1 MPSTERRPRRPG
13 QGIDVGE
20 VRDALRAHAEDLF
33 RAAFGRP
40 DNPRGHQWRARS
52 RKSISMNMRGDRRGR
67 WLDHAGDAKGDL
79 LDLVAVTRCGLVS
92 AKSDFPKVLEEAARM
107 TGHVTGPE
115 RWRGFAKP
123 KPLVPPQGAPDR
135 SDDDDEGNAWAAALV
150 VALIDRIRPAAG
162 TPAAAYLARRGI
174 TDLPE
179 TGMGW
184 LPPVPDV
191 PVRERRRAAL
201 LVWGL
206 NGTGWPMG
214 GQRVLLTPKGFQP
227 RNARDDVRKPTF
239 GHVRGA
245 PARFP
250 AHAEKRESPVVVAE
264 GPESALSARQAT
276 GLESWAVFGVGNFG
290 TAPLPKGRTV
300 ILAPDRDARDS
311 KAGRAFRRAVFLHR
325 SRGVD
330 LLIAEAPEPEGSKKD
345 LNDTLERAGDD
356 AVRAAIEAARPVT
369 DADMEEVET

>member
-1 MPSTERRPRRPG
+1 
-13 QGIDVGE
+13 
-20 VRDALRAHAEDLF
+20 
-33 RAAFGRP
+33 
-40 DNPRGHQWRARS
+40 
-52 RKSISMNMRGDRRGR
+52 
-67 WLDHAGDAKGDL
+67 
-79 LDLVAVTRCGLVS
+79 
-92 AKSDFPKVLEEAARM
+92 M